1 MSAAVTTA
9 VAEATRPRLRLR
21 DLRLGTVLAP
31 LVVGVVFLGGWQ
43 LLVDGLGIDPYIV
56 PAPSAIWDQ
65 VVAGW
70 SNIVDGMQV
79 TGRNALIGMLVG
91 GVIGVLGAILASLSK
106 VVDQMAVPIVSAL
119 SVVPIVALAPVL
131 YTMFGAAVDTGRI
144 VVAALAVSIP
154 VYFNTL
160 RGLRQVSTVHRELM
174 SAYAATPTQVIRT
187 VTLPTATP
195 YVFTGLRIASSL
207 AVISALIAEYFGGPV
222 GGLGKAITSAA
233 ASSNYP
239 LAWAYVTGSIVLGLA
254 FYVVTLLVELWFARH
269 TPPTP

>member
-1 MSAAVTTA
+1 MSAVITEETTR
-9 VAEATRPRLRLR
+9 RPRLRVK
-21 DLRLGTVLAP
+21 DLRLGAVLAP
-31 LVVGVVFLGGWQ
+31 LAVGAAFLGGWQ
-43 LLVDGLGIDPYIV
+43 LAVDGLGIDPYIV

-65 VVAGW
+65 LVAGR
-70 SNIVDGMQV
+70 SNIVDGMVV
-79 TGRNALIGMLVG
+79 TGRNALIGMLLG
-91 GVIGVLGAILASLSK
+91 GLVGVLGAVLSS
-106 VVDQMAVPIVSAL
+106 VVRVIDQMAVPIVAAL

-144 VVAALAVSIP
+144 VVAAVAVSIP
-154 VYFNTL
+154 VYLNTL

-269 TPPTP
+269 APPT